1 MNDVSHRESFA
12 FSARVL
18 GALFYFAPDSEQTA
32 PLVSA
37 LTAGDWVQDWPLAQ
51 ESLQP
56 VASMFKNPSD
66 EALKD
71 AWQRLFIGPY
81 ALPAPP
87 WGSVWLDRESV
98 LFGDSTLALRQWMR
112 ENHIAFEM
120 QQNEPEDHFG
130 TLLMLAAWL
139 AENGR
144 DTERDQLMAW
154 HLLPWSTRFL
164 SVFVENAAHPFYT
177 ALGKL
182 AQLTVAR
189 RNFSH
194 RNALNYAPQ
203 QPSENPL
210 LRTVQIKTPRIPE
223 GKELAEKEAG
233 EPILGDVE

>member
-1 MNDVSHRESFA
+1 
-12 FSARVL
+12 
-18 GALFYFAPDSEQTA
+18 FAPDSEQTA

-37 LTAGDWVQDWPLAQ
+37 LTAGDWMQDWPLAQ

-112 ENHIAFEM
+112 ENHIAFEI

-130 TLLMLAAWL
+130 TLLTL
-139 AENGR
+139 AEWQS
-144 DTERDQLMAW
+144 T
-154 HLLPWSTRFL
+154 LL
-164 SVFVENAAHPFYT
+164 
-177 ALGKL
+177 
-182 AQLTVAR
+182 
-189 RNFSH
+189 
-194 RNALNYAPQ
+194 
-203 QPSENPL
+203 
-210 LRTVQIKTPRIPE
+210 IPI
-223 GKELAEKEAG
+223 AEKT
-233 EPILGDVE
+233 LYR